1 MDRKQGEIVS
11 RLVVVA
17 NRVVISTDTKARAG
31 GLAVAL
37 QDALQEHG
45 GIWFGWSG
53 KTVPRTPAEPTIT
66 VVGPVTYAT
75 IDLSRKNYNEYYNGF
90 ANRTLWPLF
99 HYRLDLAGFSQQN
112 HAGYLKV
119 NTLFANKL
127 IPLLE
132 AEDLIWVHDYH
143 LIPLGEELRRAGI
156 TRPMG
161 FFLHTPFP
169 AMEFLTA
176 LPSHRELV
184 QALCAYDVVGFQTEN
199 DLRAFLDYIV
209 HEAGGGIMSNHL
221 IHAFGRT
228 LRVEI
233 FPIGIDTEDFEK
245 AGARTVRSSAFR
257 DLRERAGDRVW
268 LIGVDRLDYSKG
280 LVQRFQAFE
289 RFLENH
295 PAHRGKVTLMQ
306 VAPPSRSEV
315 PEYKEI
321 QGDLEAHSGHINGRF
336 AELDWVPINYLNKS
350 FSRRELAAFYRF
362 SRVGLVTPLRD
373 GMNLVAKEYV
383 AAQNPQNPGMLV
395 LSRFAGAARELDSA
409 LIVNPFDTDEV
420 AGAIATALEMPMEER
435 RERWAAMMERLR
447 ANTLTTWRDNFLDV
461 LREAPFQT

>member
-1 MDRKQGEIVS
+1 MG

-17 NRVVISTDTKARAG
+17 NRVVVANDTKARAG

-45 GIWFGWSG
+45 GVWFGWSG
-53 KTVPRTPAEPTIT
+53 KVVPKTPAEPSIT
-66 VVGPVTYAT
+66 KIGAVTYAT
-75 IDLSRKNYNEYYNGF
+75 MDLSRKDYAEYYNGF
-90 ANRTLWPLF
+90 ANRTLWPVF
-99 HYRLDLAGFSQQN
+99 HYRLDLTAFSQRN
-112 HAGYLKV
+112 YAGYLKV
-119 NTLFANKL
+119 NTLFAKKM

-132 AEDLIWVHDYH
+132 PDDLIWVHDYH
-143 LIPLGEELRRAGI
+143 LIPLGEELRRAGVS
-156 TRPMG
+156 RPMG

-176 LPSHRELV
+176 LPSHRALV
-184 QALCAYDVVGFQTEN
+184 RALCAYDVVGFQTEN

-245 AGARTVRSSAFR
+245 AGARTVRSARFKQ
-257 DLRERAGDRVW
+257 LRENAGDGSW

-280 LVQRFQAFE
+280 LVQRFESFE
-289 RFLENH
+289 RFLEDH
-295 PAHRGKVTLMQ
+295 PAWRGKVTLIQ
-306 VAPPSRSEV
+306 IAPPSRAEV

-321 QGDLEAHSGHINGRF
+321 KSELEAHAGYINGRF
-336 AELDWVPINYLNKS
+336 AEFDWVPINYLNKS
-350 FSRRELAAFYRF
+350 FSRRELAGYYRV
-362 SRVGLVTPLRD
+362 SRIGLVTPLRD

-383 AAQNPQNPGMLV
+383 AAQNPQNPGVLV
-395 LSRFAGAARELDSA
+395 LSRFAGAARELDAA
-409 LIVNPFDTDEV
+409 LIVNPYDFDEV
-420 AGAIATALEMPMEER
+420 AGAIAHGLDMPMEER
-435 RERWAAMMERLR
+435 RNRWVAMMEKLR
-447 ANTLTTWRDNFLDV
+447 GNTLTTWRDDFLDV
-461 LREAPFQT
+461 LGAAPFEM